1 MPARLIWPALLL
13 AAAVFAAAAVAIAGW
28 ARPDAGVTVTG
39 GVGGRVGLVLAGGPT
54 WRDDVRPG
62 HAVVELVAGVNP
74 STWRMVTTDGAMFYA
89 TSYTGHETALRE
101 TLVLAVAGAAFAAAG
116 WVLLRRLALASAAG
130 VLSLA
135 LASIPIMAS
144 GYALFSSIAAV
155 VAVLAPAVWL
165 ATFSMGTP
173 RARAVPL
180 VLAALVAGVWVVAR
194 AWATQAFDAS
204 DVARQTTMAGGLVAM
219 VVLLADPRRWRGRL
233 LALESHRAADLAAL
247 VTVIAIAVFAALV
260 VEMPP
265 SVLVIAA
272 FGVLLLYPRFRRR
285 LAAAIDQIVLG
296 DIRHR
301 ASLQAVEE
309 ERGRIARD
317 LHDEPLQEIAA
328 VIRRLDSRPDAT
340 VETGILRN
348 VSGRLRQITTELR
361 PPVLEDLGL
370 RAAISY
376 VADHAASAST
386 YTEIVAL
393 VEPNDP
399 LADRPPA
406 DVELAVFRI
415 VQEAVDNAV
424 RHASAQKIEI
434 RALVTATE
442 VEAVVQ
448 DDGVGID
455 EGSQREAVLAG
466 HVGMASMAQRAALI
480 GADFAVQ
487 RRRPSGMI
495 VRVRWEGSS

>member
-1 MPARLIWPALLL
+1 MPARLIGLGILL
-13 AAAVFAAAAVAIAGW
+13 AAAVFAATAVAFAGW
-28 ARPDAGVTVTG
+28 TRPDAGVVVTG
-39 GVGGRVGLVLAGGPT
+39 GVSSRVDWVLAGGPA

-62 HAVVELVAGVNP
+62 QMVVELVAGVNP
-74 STWRMVTTDGAMFYA
+74 STWRMVTTDGVLFHA
-89 TSYTGHETALRE
+89 TSYVGHEAALRE
-101 TLVLAVAGAAFAAAG
+101 TLVAAAAGAALAAAG
-116 WVLLRRLALASAAG
+116 WLLVRHLPLASAVA

-135 LASIPIMAS
+135 LASVPIMAS
-144 GYALFSSIAAV
+144 GYALFSSIGAV

-165 ATFSMGTP
+165 ATFFLGTR

-180 VLAALVAGVWVVAR
+180 VLAAVVAGVWVVAR
-194 AWATQAFDAS
+194 AWAPPVFDAS

-219 VVLLADPRRWRGRL
+219 VILLADPRRWRGRF
-233 LALESHRAADLAAL
+233 LALESQRAADLTAL
-247 VTVIAIAVFAALV
+247 VTIVAIAVLAALV

-265 SVLVIAA
+265 SVLIVAA

-285 LAAAIDQIVLG
+285 LALAIDQIVLG

-328 VIRRLDSRPDAT
+328 VIRRLDSRPDVA
-340 VETGILRN
+340 VETDILRN

-361 PPVLEDLGL
+361 PPVLDDLGL

-376 VADHAASAST
+376 VADQAASVAT
-386 YTEIVAL
+386 DAEVVAL
-393 VEPNDP
+393 VEPSDP
-399 LADRPPA
+399 IVDRPPA

-415 VQEAVDNAV
+415 VQEAADNAV
-424 RHASAQKIEI
+424 RHARAQTIEI

-442 VEAVVQ
+442 VDAVVQ

-455 EGSQREAVLAG
+455 EGSQREALLAG

-487 RRRPSGMI
+487 QARPSGTI
-495 VRVRWEGSS
+495 VRVHWQAAA